1 MMQWLIQQFGRLLDP
16 AAQRFHK
23 ALDDPEAAQRSVQ
36 QQICDRLVASDYGK
50 KLNIRSVQDWQQ
62 VPIVEYDEI
71 APWLPPP
78 SSRFPIASPLTLEP
92 ILFYEKTSGSR
103 GPAKWIP
110 YTRSLR
116 RSFNHLFC
124 VWARDLIQFGP
135 RFSTGQL
142 YFCISPKL
150 AEAAEDPAV
159 LQDDSAYLDPW
170 LRWILRPFWVAPSGL
185 HQLRDPNLF
194 KHQLCLALL
203 RSARLEIISIW
214 SPSFLK
220 VHLDYIQTHR
230 QQLAQEL
237 QGRITLDRLQLLAE
251 PMIPWTQLWP
261 DLKLISCWDSVQA
274 ADQAT
279 GLRSLFPNVL
289 VQGKGLLATEAPL
302 TIPLIAAQGCVPVL
316 DQVFFEFEDG
326 AGQIHLLHELQIGRE
341 YTIVLSQMGGLYR
354 YRIGDR
360 VRVSHFY
367 RQTPCLEFLGRNQTV
382 SDLVG
387 EKLQADFVRDGLD
400 SLNLT
405 ETCFKSLV
413 PVTQPQAGYV
423 LLLDAADQ
431 APSAIAQQLDRVLC
445 RSPQYQ
451 HARLLGQLAPLRV
464 LVSHHIP
471 EQLTLY
477 RARSGCTWG
486 DIKHPILATAPVEAE
501 FIKALEE
508 MSQP

>member
-1 MMQWLIQQFGRLLDP
+1 MQWLIQQFGRLLDP

-36 QQICDRLVASDYGK
+36 RQICDRLIASDYGQ
-50 KLNIRSVQDWQQ
+50 KLKVHSVQDWQQ
-62 VPIVEYDEI
+62 VPIVEYGEI
-71 APWLPPP
+71 ASWLPA
-78 SSRFPIASPLTLEP
+78 SSARFPIASPFTPEP

-116 RSFNHLFC
+116 RSFNHMFC
-124 VWARDLIQFGP
+124 VWAQDLIQFGP
-135 RFSTGQL
+135 RFTTGQI

-150 AEAAEDPAV
+150 AEVAEAPGV
-159 LQDDSAYLDPW
+159 LQDDSEYLDPW
-170 LRWILRPFWVAPSGL
+170 LRWILRPFWVAPSSL
-185 HQLRDPNLF
+185 HQLRDPNGF
-194 KHQLCLALL
+194 KHQLCLTLL

-214 SPSFLK
+214 SPSFLQ
-220 VHLDYIQTHR
+220 VHLDYIQTHQ
-230 QQLAQEL
+230 QQLVREL
-237 QGRITLDRLQLLAE
+237 QGYITPDRLQLLAE
-251 PMIPWTQLWP
+251 SVIPWTQLWP

-274 ADQAT
+274 ADQAA

-289 VQGKGLLATEAPL
+289 VQGKGLLATEAPI
-302 TIPLIAAQGCVPVL
+302 TIPLIAAQGCVPML
-316 DQVFFEFEDG
+316 DQVFFEFEDE
-326 AGQIHLLHELQIGRE
+326 AGEIHLLHELQVGRN

-367 RQTPCLEFLGRNQTV
+367 RKTPCLEFLGRNQAV

-387 EKLQADFVRDGLD
+387 EKLNADFVQDGLD
-400 SLNLT
+400 SLALT
-405 ETCFKSLV
+405 GTWFRSLV

-423 LLLDAADQ
+423 LLLDSAKQ
-431 APSAIAQQLDRVLC
+431 SPTAIAQQLDRVLC

-451 HARLLGQLAPLRV
+451 HARLLGQLAPVRV
-464 LVSHHIP
+464 LVSRHIP

-486 DIKHPILATAPVEAE
+486 DIKHPILSTAPVEPEFVQALAE
-501 FIKALEE
+501 L
-508 MSQP
+508 SQI